1 MNEMLNESHAFVE
14 PTTYRENSV
23 DKGKLI
29 FKLSELPSIYTAH
42 LKDFGILKQ
51 INKTWLKN
59 SLLSHFSDAQE
70 QTNGKN
76 VLFVFKEA
84 THGLRV

>member
-1 MNEMLNESHAFVE
+1 MLYNYSM
-14 PTTYRENSV
+14 
-23 DKGKLI
+23 
-29 FKLSELPSIYTAH
+29 YTAH

-59 SLLSHFSDAQE
+59 SLSHFSDAHE
-70 QTNGKN
+70 QTNGKH

-84 THGLRV
+84 THGLHKDAL